1 MAFSTLPLGTGIPC
15 MFMMILITVSQES
28 LKLGVDLK
36 LGSADIPLNPDWF
49 INRDPYFSL

>member
-1 MAFSTLPLGTGIPC
+1 M
-15 MFMMILITVSQES
+15 QES

-49 INRDPYFSL
+49 INRDPCFLAYEIIPIQLITLPETNNIAPENR